1 MFSPS
6 FTGTTIILFDFN
18 KLRVNTIFAKC
29 GAKIINVSETDD
41 ACKFNSELVCAINNY
56 ILCSINPER
65 AYCLQN
71 KKELPAFVFM
81 KDESLKRPT
90 SQTYEIVKMK
100 PLADNQIEVYTQSVC
115 DGNWFGLCQGNI
127 IFVLQR
133 VHDFWIVKDVYA
145 EQVAL
150 TVRAECFVFPSHV
163 YSS

>member
-1 MFSPS
+1 MRKFFCLIGVLALISCSEDNSKQSENEFVHSDFS
-6 FTGTTIILFDFN
+6 G
-18 KLRVNTIFAKC
+18 VQ
-29 GAKIINVSETDD
+29 INVSETDD

-133 VHDFWIVKDVYA
+133 VHDLWIVKDVYA
-145 EQVAL
+145 RES
-150 TVRAECFVFPSHV
+150 F
-163 YSS
+163 